1 MCIYCGLRPGDT
13 DDHVPAKCL
22 FDFPMHTDTQRITVP
37 CCEVCRRSGESDE
50 APVRNI
56 LISIREAESHPTAV
70 KLAAKRDRAFRKDS
84 SQLKKVTDH
93 MCIVGVQTP
102 QGQVAKDGFNLE
114 SPLMERFILRM
125 CRAILH
131 QETAS
136 GFVKCSVRWGVN
148 PERELREELLSG
160 AKARVISDEFAY
172 AGIFFPGEPVSMW
185 LLNFYQ
191 SVEFFAVLTTE

>member
-1 MCIYCGLRPGDT
+1 MC
-13 DDHVPAKCL
+13 V
-22 FDFPMHTDTQRITVP
+22 
-37 CCEVCRRSGESDE
+37 
-50 APVRNI
+50 
-56 LISIREAESHPTAV
+56 
-70 KLAAKRDRAFRKDS
+70 
-84 SQLKKVTDH
+84 
-93 MCIVGVQTP
+93 VGVQTP
-102 QGQVAKDGFNLE
+102 QGLVVKDGFNLE

-131 QETAS
+131 QETYS

-185 LLNFYQ
+185 LPNFYQ
-191 SVEFFAVLTTE
+191 SVEFFAVFTTE